1 VAGGTTAAAVVQEIA
16 GTALTA
22 RGLVEVKADPGLT
35 AGLSG
40 RVLVRAV
47 L

>member
-1 VAGGTTAAAVVQEIA
+1 VAGGTTAAAVVREIA
-16 GTALTA
+16 AMALTA
-22 RGLVEVKADPGLT
+22 RGLVEVKADQGLT